1 MLKVRRHEGRLAGI
15 LAVHSRIAHSSSLV
29 SHQNIRGLISS
40 HQLLLQLFWLCMILT
55 LSLLRLKL
63 LLLTHDQGITI
74 PST

>member
-15 LAVHSRIAHSSSLV
+15 LAVHGRIAHSSLV

>member
-15 LAVHSRIAHSSSLV
+15 LAVHSGIAHSGLV

-40 HQLLLQLFWLCMILT
+40 HQLLLQLFWLCMIPT